1 MIKFV
6 INANCTSLFAM
17 ELEKLLVNGK
27 IRALRQTKYP
37 QRFESYYFIFHRLL
51 FAVG

>member
-6 INANCTSLFAM
+6 INPNCVSLFAM
-17 ELEKLLVNGK
+17 ELDKLLVIGK

-37 QRFESYYFIFHRLL
+37 QRFES
-51 FAVG
+51 

>member
-17 ELEKLLVNGK
+17 ELDKLLVDGK

-37 QRFESYYFIFHRLL
+37 PK
-51 FAVG
+51 V